1 MNQTAQSD
9 RIIPLVMCGGAGT
22 RLWPSSREGRPKQFL
37 ALLGA
42 RSTFQETMLRA
53 WRSLDDVPA
62 DHESQRRWLF
72 TVARRNAIDAAR
84 ARQVRPREVAA
95 DDMTQI
101 PAEDKAIDE
110 VVAAHTVRR
119 VLHRLTD
126 DHLTV
131 VIGLYYRGLSTTE
144 MARQLGV
151 PEGTVKSR
159 THYALRTLRG
169 AIGRIDRV

>member
-1 MNQTAQSD
+1 MPDTLLPEERMRALHTTHAPS
-9 RIIPLVMCGGAGT
+9 LLKYLL
-22 RLWPSSREGRPKQFL
+22 RLTTGEREL
-37 ALLGA
+37 AEDLL
-42 RSTFQETMLRA
+42 QETMLRA